1 MVRNANKKI
10 LHVSIFCL
18 FFSLGMMVVLS
29 CISVAP
35 EALPCFERL
44 FYFCAAVFVVF
55 LGITIYPKAL
65 MVFIRKDTIAAKH
78 IKINVCAN
86 ICGAMVF
93 ALYFYMQTCGELLQ
107 TVSFLVAVPMAK
119 VVMDRMSIPVQI
131 DNGHGYPIKELSM
144 NFVKYNCGVWCVLL
158 IEAIRRIAFRSFF
171 DGVVSIALMLAFL
184 LAYAFS
190 DATGVC
196 YTNVKN
202 YRKGT
207 IGFCSMKWILMGV
220 SLLMGSSWAFN
231 AK

>member
-1 MVRNANKKI
+1 MD
-10 LHVSIFCL
+10 
-18 FFSLGMMVVLS
+18 LS
-29 CISVAP
+29 A
-35 EALPCFERL
+35 RL
-44 FYFCAAVFVVF
+44 
-55 LGITIYPKAL
+55 
-65 MVFIRKDTIAAKH
+65 IRT
-78 IKINVCAN
+78 N

-107 TVSFLVAVPMAK
+107 TVSFPVAVPMAK
-119 VVMDRMSIPVQI
+119 VVMDRMSIPVRI
-131 DNGHGYPIKELSM
+131 ENGHGYPIKELSM

-158 IEAIRRIAFRSFF
+158 SEAIRRIAFRSFF

-207 IGFCSMKWILMGV
+207 IGFCTMKWILMGV
-220 SLLMGSSWAFN
+220 SLLMGSSWAF
-231 AK
+231 KIHL